1 MMPVTF
7 IGHGSPMNAIE
18 ENEFV
23 AGWREIAG
31 VIPKPAAILA
41 VSAHWFTDH
50 TRLMTQEKPKTVHDF
65 YGFPKELYDV
75 QYPAPGAPQLAAQT
89 MKLLGGDCM
98 EDQTWGIDHGTWSVL
113 RKMYPDANIPV
124 YQMSINRRLS
134 PRELFEMGEKLRPL
148 REQNVLIFGSGNVV
162 HNLGQ
167 IDFSAAGGYEWADEF
182 DKYIRDNINAGDF
195 DAVID
200 YKRAGNSAK
209 YAFPTP
215 EHFDPLLYVLGA
227 SDKKDRV
234 RVYNDARTAGSLSM
248 TSYVF
253 SE

>member
-1 MMPVTF
+1 M
-7 IGHGSPMNAIE
+7 GAIE
-18 ENEFV
+18 ENEFT

-50 TRLMTQEKPKTVHDF
+50 TRLMTQENPKTIHDF

-75 QYPAPGAPQLAAQT
+75 QYSAPGAPQLAAQT

-113 RKMYPDANIPV
+113 RKMYPDADIPV
-124 YQMSINRRLS
+124 YQMSINRRMS
-134 PRELFEMGEKLRPL
+134 PRELFETGEKLKPL
-148 REQNVLIFGSGNVV
+148 REQNVLILGSGNIV

-167 IDFSAAGGYEWADEF
+167 VDFSAAGGYGWADEF
-182 DKYIRDNINAGDF
+182 DEYIRDNINAGDF

-200 YKRAGNSAK
+200 YKRAGNSAR

-227 SDKKDRV
+227 VDKKDRV
-234 RVYNDARTAGSLSM
+234 HVYNDARTAGSLSM